1 MNQLRQILAL
11 AFGKKE
17 KDEGTSPQNLN
28 QSPPAPIQTPES
40 SQPTDISTAQGD
52 KAVENSDAGR
62 ELINAVI
69 QRLYENESI
78 TSALTDNSAKM
89 LLTWG
94 EAELTNLAP
103 FNPTPQQVDDLSE
116 QASRVLRAIN
126 RLVERQADLTEEEM
140 VETLIQLVQNAM
152 KLGVIEFKIE
162 KGEID
167 DQKTD
172 NQETKQ

>member
-1 MNQLRQILAL
+1 MNRLRQILSL

-17 KDEGTSPQNLN
+17 KNEEASPQDSN
-28 QSPPAPIQTPES
+28 QSSAPSVPISKS
-40 SQPTDISTAQGD
+40 SPSPDTSTAKGD
-52 KAVENSDAGR
+52 KAVKNSEAGR
-62 ELINAVI
+62 ELINSVI

-78 TSALTDNSAKM
+78 TSALTDKSAKM
-89 LLTWG
+89 LLAWG
-94 EAELTNLAP
+94 ETELKNLAP
-103 FNPTPQQVDDLSE
+103 FNPTPQQIDDLSG

-152 KLGVIEFKIE
+152 QLGIIKSNIEQ
-162 KGEID
+162 GEID

-172 NQETKQ
+172 NQEKT

>member
-1 MNQLRQILAL
+1 
-11 AFGKKE
+11 
-17 KDEGTSPQNLN
+17 
-28 QSPPAPIQTPES
+28 
-40 SQPTDISTAQGD
+40 
-52 KAVENSDAGR
+52 VENSEAGR

-78 TSALTDNSAKM
+78 TSALTDKSGKM

-94 EAELTNLAP
+94 EAELTKLAP
-103 FNPTPQQVDDLSE
+103 FNPTSQQVDDLSG

-152 KLGVIEFKIE
+152 QLGVIEFKIE
-162 KGEID
+162 QGKID
-167 DQKTD
+167 DQETD